1 MTKKTILKIALLR
14 GSFWIF
20 CILISIAGNS
30 QNVKPV
36 IGIITNTLGEPLA
49 GATIQ
54 IKNRKVT
61 AAADQN
67 GRFEINAAPKDI
79 LIFSNVGYLKQEIPV
94 SDQTN
99 IKVILQNNPTQMS
112 NIIVTALGIRRD
124 TRTLT
129 YATQQ
134 ISGADINTVSNPTG
148 NIMNSLTGKVANLVV
163 TPAASGPG
171 GAAKIVLRGNRS
183 INGNN
188 NALIVVDGVPID
200 NTMSTEASGG
210 GSANTFATQIKSI
223 SSGYSGMDGASS
235 INPEDVESITVLKG
249 PAAAALYGSRA
260 ANGALIVTTKSGK
273 TGKIIVN
280 YDGGFS
286 IDNPYLLNKFQNTYG
301 RGNGGVF
308 GAAASQ
314 SWGAKAT
321 TYPDNVRS
329 FYRDGVLLNN
339 SISAS
344 GGTENIRGYVSYAN
358 NATNGIIPKNQ
369 LERNNLNL
377 RLSAQLIPKLTM
389 DVKMTYLNQ
398 TIDHLPRLGDQGINN
413 ETYIMPRDLSI
424 DSLKNFE
431 QINPITD
438 QPTPIYWTNSST
450 FLNPYWEVNRM
461 DVKQTRDR
469 VMLMGSLKYAFTD
482 WLNLQARYSLD
493 KYNDLITGSYYN
505 GTTLNPFN
513 TLGGFYEQSSI
524 NHWERNVDLLLSG
537 NNKLSENFNINYNV
551 GASLLD
557 INGGN
562 TTTVANGLS
571 VPNEFNF
578 NFASNIG
585 VTNVPIKKEIQSVYG
600 NVQFDYRHLLYLDA
614 SLRNDWSS
622 TLPPPYSYFYPSVGL
637 TAVISDI
644 LKLPDWVSFGKVRV
658 AYTNVGNDADPYRL
672 NQLYDYTPGAGN
684 GFISR
689 DDTKSINDLKPEKTN
704 SFEAGLNWKFLGNR
718 IGIDATF
725 YKNNTINQLVLIG
738 LPAASG
744 FQTQYVNVGN
754 IKNSGFE
761 LMLSGNPI
769 HKSSFDWNMNI
780 NFALNRNKIISLSEG
795 ITQTTLSPS
804 TNFGQLIIKPG
815 GSYGDIYGYGW
826 AKDVKGQ
833 HLITDAGLPVATD
846 DQTQKLGNF
855 NSDYTIGWG
864 NTFNYKKFTLSFQ
877 IDGRVGGIIIS
888 GTDALMSYY
897 GVSDY
902 TTKFRD
908 GNLVLK
914 GVHSDGT
921 ANTTPINAEKLWT
934 TLSDGGRSSG
944 YDEFFAF
951 DATNFRLRDLSL
963 GYNFDVHHSLFKAIR
978 LSLTGNNLFFL
989 YRGKSLVDIP
999 GIGKRKLPVDPES
1012 AIGTSNYQGIE
1023 SGLPPGV
1030 RSLGLNLHLNF

>member
-1 MTKKTILKIALLR
+1 MIKKTNLQTVLLAV
-14 GSFWIF
+14 SFWIF
-20 CILISIAGNS
+20 CILISLAGYS
-30 QNVKPV
+30 QNVKTI
-36 IGIITNTLGEPLA
+36 IGTVKNAAGEPLA
-49 GATIQ
+49 GTTIH
-54 IKNRKVT
+54 IKNRNVNTTTDK
-61 AAADQN
+61 D
-67 GRFEINAAPKDI
+67 GKFEINAGPKDI
-79 LIFSNVGYLKQEIPV
+79 LIFTNVEYGAQDIPV
-94 SDQTN
+94 NNQTDIN
-99 IKVILQNNPTQMS
+99 VILQDKANQMS
-112 NIIVTALGIRRD
+112 NIIITALGIKRD

-134 ISGADINTVSNPTG
+134 ITGADINTVKNPSG

-163 TPAASGPG
+163 TPAGSGPG
-171 GAAKIVLRGNRS
+171 GAARIVLRGNRS

-188 NALIVVDGVPID
+188 NALVVVDGVPID

-210 GSANTFATQIKSI
+210 GSANTFGTQIKST

-235 INPEDVESITVLKG
+235 IDPEDVESITVLKG

-260 ANGALIVTTKSGK
+260 ANGALIVTTKSGNS
-273 TGKIIVN
+273 GKIKMS

-286 IDNPYLLNKFQNTYG
+286 VDNPYLLNQFQNTYG
-301 RGNGGVF
+301 RGNAGVS
-308 GAAASQ
+308 AAIAAQ
-314 SWGAKAT
+314 SWGPKAT
-321 TYPDNVRS
+321 TYPDNVKN
-329 FYRDGVLLNN
+329 FYQNGILLNN
-339 SISAS
+339 FISAS
-344 GGTENIRGYVSYAN
+344 GGTENMRGYVSYGN
-358 NATNGIIPKNQ
+358 NTTNGIIPKNT
-369 LERNNLNL
+369 LNRNNLNL
-377 RLSAQLIPKLTM
+377 RLSAQLIPKLTA
-389 DVKMTYLNQ
+389 DIKITYLNQ

-413 ETYIMPRDLSI
+413 EVYIIPRDLST
-424 DSLKNFE
+424 DSLKHFE
-431 QINPITD
+431 EIDPVTGE
-438 QPTPIYWTNSST
+438 PTPIYWSNTST
-450 FLNPYWEVNRM
+450 FVNPYWEVNRM
-461 DVKQTRDR
+461 DVKQSRDR
-469 VMLMGSLKYAFTD
+469 ILLMGSLKYALTG
-482 WLNLQARYSLD
+482 WLDLQARYSLD

-505 GTTLNPFN
+505 GTTMDPFN
-513 TLGGFYEQSSI
+513 TPGGLYEEAAI
-524 NHWERNVDLLLSG
+524 DHWERNVDMLLSG
-537 NNKLSENFNINYNV
+537 HNKLASNLDISYNV

-557 INGGN
+557 IHGGN

-571 VPNEFNF
+571 IPNKFNF

-585 VTNVPIKKEIQSVYG
+585 VTNVPIKKEIQSLYG
-600 NVQFDYRHLLYLDA
+600 NVQFDFRHLLYLNA

-622 TLPPPYSYFYPSVGL
+622 TLPSPSSYSYPSVGL
-637 TAVISDI
+637 TAVLSDI
-644 LKLPDWVSFGKVRV
+644 LHLPGWVSFGKVRV
-658 AYTNVGNDADPYRL
+658 AFTNVGNDADPYQL
-672 NQLYDYTPGAGN
+672 NQRYDYSQGSGN

-689 DDTKSINDLKPEKTN
+689 DDTKSIGDLKPEQTQ
-704 SFEAGLNWKFLGNR
+704 SYEAGTNWKFFDNR
-718 IGIDATF
+718 LGIDATI

-744 FQTQYVNVGN
+744 YQTQYINVGN
-754 IKNSGFE
+754 VRNSGFE
-761 LMLSGNPI
+761 LMLTGTPVRNN
-769 HKSSFDWNMNI
+769 SFTWETYI
-780 NFALNRNKIISLSEG
+780 NFALNRNKIIELKAG
-795 ITQTTLSPS
+795 LTQTTLSPS

-826 AKDVKGQ
+826 AKDAKGQ

-855 NSDYTIGWG
+855 NPDYTIGWG

-877 IDGRVGGIIIS
+877 IDGRVGGIIVS

-908 GNLVLK
+908 GNLVLT
-914 GVHSDGT
+914 GVHNDGT
-921 ANTTPINAEKLWT
+921 ANTTAINAEKLWT
-934 TLSDGGRSSG
+934 TLSNGGRSSG

-951 DATNFRLRDLSL
+951 DATNFRLRDLSI

-1023 SGLPPGV
+1023 SGLPPVV